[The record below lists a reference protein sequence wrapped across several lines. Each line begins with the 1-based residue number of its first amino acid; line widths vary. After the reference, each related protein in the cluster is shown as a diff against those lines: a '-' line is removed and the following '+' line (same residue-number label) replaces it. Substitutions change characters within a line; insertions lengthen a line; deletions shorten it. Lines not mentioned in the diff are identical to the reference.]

1 MSKEVELD
9 SERLLHAGGGR
20 RLISSSS
27 SSSGLAVVAA
37 AAAAAVGS
45 GVLDTPGRG
54 ASDGGGLGATI
65 VLSMLGSVLEF
76 AEFAVFGYFA
86 PEISAVFFPGGDR
99 LLAGA

>member
-54 ASDGGGLGATI
+54 SDGGGLGATI

>member
-1 MSKEVELD
+1 MADGEGD
-9 SERLLHAGGGR
+9 SELLLRPSGGG
-20 RLISSSS
+20 RLISSSNS
-27 SSSGLAVVAA
+27 SAAVVAA
-37 AAAAAVGS
+37 AAAAA

-54 ASDGGGLGATI
+54 GGSDGGLGATI
-65 VLSMLGSVLEF
+65 ALSMLGSVLEF